1 MGHKSKPV
9 NKVEKLE
16 LAQLKEYL
24 DMKDV
29 ILMSGFSQTTI
40 RRKIAEGIL
49 KPLQQA
55 PHHKLLF
62 KKSNIE
68 RWLDN
73 GAI

>member
-40 RRKIAEGIL
+40 RRKIDEGIL
-49 KPLQQA
+49 KPLQQVR
-55 PHHKLLF
+55 HGKLLF